1 VRRRTVGEANLRFER
16 EYRNVL
22 LLTSSQVCGPQES
35 QVAVVACP
43 RRGDRRVL
51 RSYFVLQLLS
61 IFLMDRKKN
70 TIISGGTNVFPK
82 DIEEILVQHPAVR
95 EVAVFGVPHEKWGET
110 PLAAVVLHGGKSV
123 TEAELRD
130 WTNERVVA
138 KYQRVHAVVITEEFP
153 RSTAGKTLKRVLR
166 EPYWKGRESK
176 I

>member
-1 VRRRTVGEANLRFER
+1 MRGVGAD
-16 EYRNVL
+16 Y
-22 LLTSSQVCGPQES
+22 
-35 QVAVVACP
+35 
-43 RRGDRRVL
+43 
-51 RSYFVLQLLS
+51 
-61 IFLMDRKKN
+61 
-70 TIISGGTNVFPK
+70 K

-95 EVAVFGVPHEKWGET
+95 EAAVFDVPHEKWGET

-138 KYQRVHAVVITEEFP
+138 KYQRVHAVVIMEEFP

-166 EPYWKGRESK
+166 EPYWAGRESK